1 MVEHKAIDLWHL
13 QCRRARYRM
22 RLIHGASHVFMERCA
37 KVRFKIIYNYL
48 MSVEGKLILRRQAVG
63 IKYCGGSFT
72 HRVLGAPIPQR
83 VARRLEHA
91 GTQANPSRLGRIGS
105 QRGINTRLA
114 LIGCQLAFSR
124 NWRRV
129 VWNHRG
135 VSCISLSNIV
145 LLNWALKCVQKLLS

>member
-1 MVEHKAIDLWHL
+1 
-13 QCRRARYRM
+13 
-22 RLIHGASHVFMERCA
+22 
-37 KVRFKIIYNYL
+37 

-105 QRGINTRLA
+105 QRGINTMQVGAHWLPTGF
-114 LIGCQLAFSR
+114 L
-124 NWRRV
+124 
-129 VWNHRG
+129 
-135 VSCISLSNIV
+135 
-145 LLNWALKCVQKLLS
+145 QKLETGGLEPPGGQLHLPL

>member
-1 MVEHKAIDLWHL
+1 MALRTSLW
-13 QCRRARYRM
+13 
-22 RLIHGASHVFMERCA
+22 RCA

-72 HRVLGAPIPQR
+72 HRVLGPPSPR
-83 VARRLEHA
+83 LLEHA

-114 LIGCQLAFSR
+114 LIDCQLAFSR
-124 NWRRV
+124 NWRQV
-129 VWNHRG
+129 VWNHG
-135 VSCISLSNIV
+135 GSVVSPSLTSFSKRLRTVFSSITLRNV
-145 LLNWALKCVQKLLS
+145 VSP